1 VEFWESSVDAGVA
14 IAADAATIGG
24 ARLNEPPPLDARIT
38 LPSGVGRRFALFADA
53 EEEFDWHG
61 PFRRDATTTDTI
73 EALPDANAFFR
84 AHGVT
89 PTYLVDW
96 PIVANAASAAIVAGL
111 AREDECDI
119 GTQLHPWVNPP
130 FDEAVN
136 SHNSYTGNLPLAL
149 QRAKLQMLTDKIMA
163 QTGVRPRVYRA
174 GRYGIG
180 PHTAQL
186 LAECGYRLDCSV
198 RACFDYRSQGGP
210 DFSRHPVW
218 PWRIGEGLYEVPL
231 TTAYTGLLRHRR
243 RLPHFA
249 PTRGILARSGLLDRV
264 PLTPEGVRI
273 SDALAAIEQL
283 LDDGQQLFSLSF
295 HTPSLVPGH
304 TPYVRDAADLKIFW
318 AWWDGVFD
326 LFARHGVTSIRSGE
340 IIAAFDAA

>member
-1 VEFWESSVDAGVA
+1 VEQTGGNWGAA
-14 IAADAATIGG
+14 IAAEAINACG
-24 ARLNEPPPLDARIT
+24 ARLDEPPPIDARIT
-38 LPSGVGRRFALFADA
+38 LPPEVGCRFALFADA
-53 EEEFDWHG
+53 EEEFDWQG

-73 EALPDANAFFR
+73 EALPEANAFFR
-84 AHGVT
+84 ARGCT

-96 PIVANAASAAIVAGL
+96 PIVANPASAAIVAAM
-111 AREDECDI
+111 AREGACDL

-130 FDEAVN
+130 FDETVN
-136 SHNSYTGNLPLAL
+136 GHNSYTGNLPLEL
-149 QRAKLQMLTDKIMA
+149 QRAKLQMLTDKIVV
-163 QTGVRPRVYRA
+163 QTGVQPRVYRA

-180 PHTAQL
+180 PHTAGL
-186 LAECGYRLDCSV
+186 LIESGYRLDCSV
-198 RACFDYRSQGGP
+198 RACFDYRQQGGP

-218 PWRIGEGLYEVPL
+218 PWRIARGLFEVPL

-264 PLTPEGVRI
+264 PLTPEGVRLT
-273 SDALAAIEQL
+273 DALAAIEQL

-304 TPYVRDAADLKIFW
+304 TPYVRDAADLKTFW
-318 AWWDGVFD
+318 NWWDGVLA
-326 LFARHGVTSIRSGE
+326 LFERHNVMPIRSGE